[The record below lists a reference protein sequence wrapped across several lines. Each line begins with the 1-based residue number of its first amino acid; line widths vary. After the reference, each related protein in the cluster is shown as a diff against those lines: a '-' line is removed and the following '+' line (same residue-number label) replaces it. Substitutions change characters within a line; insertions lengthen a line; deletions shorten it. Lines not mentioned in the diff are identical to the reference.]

1 MLGAMTAVA
10 MADTP
15 KRPYGP
21 RPPKSPTRIGLNLR
35 IPEALH
41 KKAHRSATLKGM
53 TLSEWIRGAMR
64 MRLESEAA

>member
-1 MLGAMTAVA
+1 MGAMNAVE

-21 RPPKSPTRIGLNLR
+21 RPPTPTARIGLNLR

-41 KKAHRSATLKGM
+41 RKAHRSATLKGM

-64 MRLESEAA
+64 LRLEAESAG